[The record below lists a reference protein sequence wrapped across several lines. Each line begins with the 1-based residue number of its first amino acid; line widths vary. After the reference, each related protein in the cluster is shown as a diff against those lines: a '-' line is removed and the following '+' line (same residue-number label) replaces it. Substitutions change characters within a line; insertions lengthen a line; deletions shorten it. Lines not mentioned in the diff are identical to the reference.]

1 MTACVALLRA
11 VNVGDTSELFHP
23 LQRWHGRFTP
33 ARTPWAS
40 WR

>member
-1 MTACVALLRA
+1 MTAYVALLRA

-23 LQRWHGRFTP
+23 LRRWHGRFTP